1 MPGSGNQVK
10 NCHADI
16 TSKLPFD
23 ILYDVVVKHGI
34 PAWRNKFQISNQSH
48 SIKCCMQVPR
58 NWGTVGRVN
67 EKDK

>member
-34 PAWRNKFQISNQSH
+34 PA
-48 SIKCCMQVPR
+48 
-58 NWGTVGRVN
+58 
-67 EKDK
+67 